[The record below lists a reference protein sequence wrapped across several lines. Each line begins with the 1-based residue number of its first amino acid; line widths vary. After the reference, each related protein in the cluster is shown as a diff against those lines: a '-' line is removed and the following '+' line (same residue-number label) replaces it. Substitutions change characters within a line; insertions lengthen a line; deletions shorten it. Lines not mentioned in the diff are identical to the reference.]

1 VLKTRN
7 QFSGKQVSSNILTKR
22 GGITTMSGEWRDDRC
37 SNLPVDGCYGFS
49 GPIGDWTA
57 SRNPFPALNFGVLR
71 AGITM
76 S

>member
-1 VLKTRN
+1 MVLLPGRL
-7 QFSGKQVSSNILTKR
+7 ILLPPEATAPSRPPQQKLR
-22 GGITTMSGEWRDDRC
+22 HNHNMC
-37 SNLPVDGCYGFS
+37 SDLPVDGCYGFS
-49 GPIGDWTA
+49 GPTGNWTA